1 MSSQDSGHRFAGP
14 KAWIVS
20 TIAGLVLGALLAQVF
35 GPGDYTDGA
44 HAPTST
50 SAEGTDHDHEPS
62 KNETGIETA
71 DDPNSASSLP
81 HEPDDS
87 VRIADAE
94 HGNITLPNRDGQDAH
109 GDDDPDAHHEDAD
122 DEGGHHYG
130 PAPNIPLWLLVPFA
144 TLLGSIALMPFIS
157 ARVWHAH
164 FPDFAFFL
172 GAIVVAYYLL
182 GFDAPDYAHGQT
194 YGQYQMT
201 HALLEY
207 YAFIALVG
215 GLYIVSGGVLVDV
228 KAGGGPFANTVLLA
242 FGAVIANIVGTTG
255 ASMLLIRPFMRMN
268 KDRIHPMHIV
278 LFIFI
283 VSNCG
288 GCLTPIGD
296 PPLYL
301 GFLKGVPF
309 FWTLEHLWLNWAVV
323 VGMLLV
329 VFFVIDSRL
338 PGGKPAVEQVQDA
351 AGGTQG
357 KGLPVR
363 VSGATGIFCLG
374 LMILGVFID
383 PMLKSAGVKALEG
396 LPVGATFQI
405 AVAAAA
411 YFLAPKHIHEANE
424 FNFFPVKEVGLL
436 FCGIFA
442 TMAPALG
449 YLSTHGESLKS
460 FGLDGPTGFYFG
472 TGSLSG
478 VLDNAPT
485 YLNFLQ
491 ISFAPNQVSAET
503 VQAFLA
509 EPNGVP
515 LLAAISTGAVFF
527 GAMTYIGNGPNF
539 MVKAIAETSGIRMPS
554 FFGYLA
560 RAIVILLPLL
570 VLHWLLFFVL

>member
-1 MSSQDSGHRFAGP
+1 MSSHGGRRLAGP
-14 KAWIVS
+14 KAWVVS
-20 TIAGLVLGALLAQVF
+20 ILAGLVVGAVLSQLMN
-35 GPGDYTDGA
+35 PGDYTDHGSSPS
-44 HAPTST
+44 HAESPE
-50 SAEGTDHDHEPS
+50 AEHLEQDDLETANDPNAAVPGPNVPPNGSPNEPS
-62 KNETGIETA
+62 GG
-71 DDPNSASSLP
+71 
-81 HEPDDS
+81 
-87 VRIADAE
+87 VRLADAE
-94 HGNITLPNRDGQDAH
+94 HGALSLPDQGAESQPDGHTDNEDHAE
-109 GDDDPDAHHEDAD
+109 DDDHGA
-122 DEGGHHYG
+122 HYG
-130 PAPNIPLWLLVPFA
+130 PAPNIPIWLLIPFA

-157 ARVWHAH
+157 AHVWHDH

-172 GAIVVAYYLL
+172 GSVIVAYYLL
-182 GFDAPDYAHGQT
+182 GFNEPDYAHGQT
-194 YGQYQMT
+194 YGQYQMM

-215 GLYIVSGGVLVDV
+215 GLYVVSGGVLVDV
-228 KAGGGPFANTVLLA
+228 KTSGGPVANTVLLA
-242 FGAVIANIVGTTG
+242 FGAVIANVVGTTG
-255 ASMLLIRPFMRMN
+255 ASMLLIRPFMRIN
-268 KDRIHPMHIV
+268 QGRLRPIHIV
-278 LFIFI
+278 MFIFI

-323 VGMLLV
+323 VGLLLAM
-329 VFFVIDSRL
+329 FFVLDSRIPSATPAEPVAL
-338 PGGKPAVEQVQDA
+338 DKVKSPGF
-351 AGGTQG
+351 
-357 KGLPVR
+357 PVR
-363 VSGATGIFCLG
+363 IAGSVGIFCLG

-383 PMLKSAGVKALEG
+383 PMLKSAGVTALEG
-396 LPVGATFQI
+396 IPVGATFQI
-405 AVAAAA
+405 AVATAA

-449 YLSTHGESLKS
+449 YLSTHGEGLKS
-460 FGLDGPTGFYFG
+460 VGLNGPTGFYFG

-491 ISFAPNQVSAET
+491 ISFAPSAVNAET
-503 VQAFLA
+503 VQTFLA
-509 EPNGVP
+509 DPAGVSI
-515 LLAAISTGAVFF
+515 LAAISTGAVFF

-539 MVKAIAETSGIRMPS
+539 MVKAIAETSGVRMPS

-560 RAIVILLPLL
+560 RACVLLLPLL
-570 VLHWLLFFVL
+570 VLHWLIFFAL